1 MAKDLVRKILE
12 IYLQPASDYLFGFA
26 DLTEVI
32 DPVYRDFP
40 YGISI
45 GKRLNCRIVDSIIDG
60 PTSEYYA
67 HYNQTNYELERLSGE
82 ISSELNR
89 HGIETRCVEP
99 TISTESLET
108 GYSSNLRTALS
119 HKMVA
124 TRSGLGWIGKT
135 DLLVTKEFGP
145 RLRFVTILTR
155 TPLSNL
161 REPIER
167 SRCGSCR
174 DCVDICPAGAATGEL
189 WDTGTDRDQFFNA
202 WKCRDMC
209 RQFGENL
216 PDNNARICGIC
227 VSVCP
232 LGMTGKKSYQE

>member
-1 MAKDLVRKILE
+1 MSNDLVRNILE
-12 IYLQPASDYLFGFA
+12 AHLQPAGDYLFGFA
-26 DLTEVI
+26 DLTGII
-32 DPVYRDFP
+32 DPVHRDFP

-45 GKRLNCRIVDSIIDG
+45 GKKLNYRIVDSILDG
-60 PTSEYYA
+60 PDAEYYA
-67 HYNQTNYELERLSGE
+67 HYNQTNSELERLSEE
-82 ISSELNR
+82 ISADLNR

-99 TISTESLET
+99 TISTGSLET
-108 GYSSNLRTALS
+108 DYSSNLRTALS

-155 TPLSNL
+155 TPLCNL

-167 SRCGSCR
+167 SLCGSCR

-202 WKCRDMC
+202 GKCRDMC
-209 RQFGENL
+209 RQFGEKF

-232 LGMTGKKSYQE
+232 HGMSDKKSKPE